1 MAASK
6 SMVGLTAGLLVGGH
20 KAARL
25 LEAELEA
32 TGLSAGEAVLLSVL
46 SGGAMTMTGVMATL
60 HIGASTATSLVSRL
74 EKQGYVRRSRNP
86 EDGRSLLVA
95 ITASGAAL
103 CPAAEAAFA
112 NVDAKLA
119 EAGRDAVRGH
129 QALMKRLAGLS

>member
-46 SGGAMTMTGVMATL
+46 ASGAMTMTGVMSVL

-74 EKQGYVRRSRNP
+74 EKHGYVRRSRNP

-95 ITASGAAL
+95 ITDSGAVQ
-103 CPAAEAAFA
+103 CEAAEAAFA
-112 NVDAKLA
+112 KVDAKLA

-129 QALMKRLAGLS
+129 TALMKQLSGLT

>member
-1 MAASK
+1 
-6 SMVGLTAGLLVGGH
+6 MVGLTAGLLVGGH

-46 SGGAMTMTGVMATL
+46 ASGAMTMTGVMSAL

-74 EKQGYVRRSRNP
+74 EKHGYVRRSRNP

-95 ITASGAAL
+95 ITDSGAVQRE
-103 CPAAEAAFA
+103 AAEEAFTK
-112 NVDAKLA
+112 VDAKLV

-129 QALMKRLAGLS
+129 TALMKRLSGLS

>member
-46 SGGAMTMTGVMATL
+46 ASGAMTMTGVMSAL

-74 EKQGYVRRSRNP
+74 EKHGYVRRSRNP

-95 ITASGAAL
+95 ITDAGAVQ
-103 CPAAEAAFA
+103 CEAAEEAFTK
-112 NVDAKLA
+112 VDAKLV

-129 QALMKRLAGLS
+129 TALMKRLSGLP

>member
-46 SGGAMTMTGVMATL
+46 ASGAMTMTGVMSAL

-74 EKQGYVRRSRNP
+74 EKHGYVRRSRNP

-95 ITASGAAL
+95 ITDSGAVQRE
-103 CPAAEAAFA
+103 AAEEAFTK
-112 NVDAKLA
+112 VDAKLV

-129 QALMKRLAGLS
+129 TALMKRLSGLS

>member
-46 SGGAMTMTGVMATL
+46 ASGAMTMTGVMSTL

-74 EKQGYVRRSRNP
+74 EKHGYVRRSRNP
-86 EDGRSLLVA
+86 EDGRSLLVSM
-95 ITASGAAL
+95 TASGAAQ
-103 CPAAEAAFA
+103 CKAAEAAFTK
-112 NVDAKLA
+112 VDAKLA
-119 EAGRDAVRGH
+119 EAGREAVRGH
-129 QALMKRLAGLS
+129 TTLMKRLSGLS

>member
-1 MAASK
+1 
-6 SMVGLTAGLLVGGH
+6 MVGLTAGLLVGGH

-46 SGGAMTMTGVMATL
+46 ASGAMTMTGVMSTL

-74 EKQGYVRRSRNP
+74 EKHGYVRRSRNP

-95 ITASGAAL
+95 ITDSGAVQ
-103 CPAAEAAFA
+103 CKAAESAFSK
-112 NVDAKLA
+112 VDAKLA

-129 QALMKRLAGLS
+129 TALMKRLSDLS

>member
-25 LEAELEA
+25 LEVELDA

-46 SGGAMTMTGVMATL
+46 TAGPMTMTGVMAAL

-74 EKQGYVRRSRNP
+74 EKHGYVRRSRNP

-95 ITASGAAL
+95 ITGPGEVL
-103 CPAAEAAFA
+103 CKEAEAAFTRL
-112 NVDAKLA
+112 DARLA

-129 QALMKRLAGLS
+129 HALMKQLTDLS

>member
-1 MAASK
+1 
-6 SMVGLTAGLLVGGH
+6 MVGLTAGLLVGGH

-46 SGGAMTMTGVMATL
+46 ASGAMTMTGVMSVL

-74 EKQGYVRRSRNP
+74 EKHGYVRRSRNP

-95 ITASGAAL
+95 ITDSGAVQ
-103 CPAAEAAFA
+103 CEAAEAAFA
-112 NVDAKLA
+112 KVDAKLA

-129 QALMKRLAGLS
+129 TALMKQLSGLT